1 VQRSFFPRRED
12 VTVQTE
18 NSDLRDLLD
27 RSACADVLTRYCR
40 ALDWLD
46 EDLLATVFTPEAE
59 VDYGFFKGTGAEFM
73 PFVMGVE
80 RTFVRRWHFGA
91 PPLVSVIGD
100 TAEAESNCMAC
111 AVSEADGQTTTN
123 LFGGRY
129 LDTLARGADGW
140 RITRRVFVLDWQHS
154 LVAEGG
160 VEALPGLTWSTRMD
174 CTSPLYRSF

>member
-1 VQRSFFPRRED
+1 VSADPAALQR
-12 VTVQTE
+12 
-18 NSDLRDLLD
+18 LLD
-27 RSACADVLTRYCR
+27 VQACADVLARYCR

-46 EDLLATVFTPEAE
+46 EELLATVFTPGAE
-59 VDYGFFKGTGAEFM
+59 IDYGFFTGTGADFA
-73 PFVMGVE
+73 PFLIGVE

-91 PPLVSVIGD
+91 NPLVSVAGD

-111 AVSEADGQTTTN
+111 AVTDADGQTTTS

-129 LDTLARGADGW
+129 LDTLARGGDGW

-160 VEALPGLTWSTRMD
+160 AEALPGLTWSTGLD
-174 CTSPLYRSF
+174 PASPLYRRL